1 MRNSVSIILSTA
13 ICLLAPPSRA
23 GGTAD
28 AADTEGI
35 TTFETEGITTFEYV
49 DMTDGC
55 TYIPDDATR
64 KSCESVTARLLPQ
77 MVPDK
82 PPPPFPKL
90 TGAEVA
96 AIEIGCGYLK
106 EGRDKAWCVSGIKKL
121 RTHVSAS
128 N

>member
-1 MRNSVSIILSTA
+1 MAMRNSLSIILSAA

-23 GGTAD
+23 GGTD
-28 AADTEGI
+28 AADM
-35 TTFETEGITTFEYV
+35 EGITTFEYV

-64 KSCESVTARLLPQ
+64 KSCESVTAKLLPQ

-96 AIEIGCGYLK
+96 AIEIGCGYVK

>member
-1 MRNSVSIILSTA
+1 MAMRNCVSIILSAA

-23 GGTAD
+23 GGTVDAD
-28 AADTEGI
+28 DTEGI
-35 TTFETEGITTFEYV
+35 STFEYV
-49 DMTDGC
+49 DMTVGC

-64 KSCESVTARLLPQ
+64 KSCESVTAKLLPQ

>member
-1 MRNSVSIILSTA
+1 MAMRNSVSIILSAA

-28 AADTEGI
+28 AADTED
-35 TTFETEGITTFEYV
+35 ITTFEYV

-64 KSCESVTARLLPQ
+64 KSCESVTAKLLPQ